1 MKLYKRKDRLLLLGA
16 MLLGGISAALSA
28 FISILLQ
35 RIIDVAS
42 AKDMGAFRDLIAF
55 TLIYLAVLGIIGYLE
70 AYCTK
75 LMIRNVTKHLR
86 ANIFAGVMNQA
97 PPEYTSRNTAGY
109 LSALIN
115 DVKMVEENHLIPLL
129 LCSQLIIM
137 FLTTLGILF
146 YLSPLV
152 TAILFFF
159 LILMFAVPSLL
170 GRRMQ
175 KKQDAYSEK
184 LSEFT
189 AKTKDFLNGYEV
201 IRSYSMLPYIIRKYS
216 QSNEETAGKK
226 FAADR
231 LLAANECFSDI
242 LSVLSVISI
251 VFAASYLMLTEKIT
265 MGTLM
270 ALIQLSSTF
279 VAPVVML
286 MQNVPKITGIKPVLE
301 RLEELSYTHSTV
313 PEASLTKSAAHPTGN
328 APSSG
333 CIAPTCDP
341 PSGPAPFNR
350 DLICK
355 NLTFGY
361 SSDRPVLQNLQFKIE
376 AQGKY
381 ALLGDSG
388 CGKTTLIKLL
398 TGYTTNFSGDILYDG
413 KSIKSLSQEQLNHL
427 TAVIH
432 QNVFLFDT
440 DIYENICLGASFSQQ
455 QMNQAIQESGL
466 SQFLSGLEKG
476 LRTQVGEN
484 GQNLSGGQRQ
494 RIALARALIRRT
506 PILIIDEGTSAVD
519 QKTAH
524 EIEKSLLSQKSLTIL
539 TITHHPDES
548 LLQHYDHIYHL
559 QNGCIN

>member
-1 MKLYKRKDRLLLLGA
+1 
-16 MLLGGISAALSA
+16 MLLGGLSAALSA

-42 AKDMGAFRDLIAF
+42 TKDMGAFRDLIAF

-75 LMIRNVTKHLR
+75 LIIRNVTKHLR
-86 ANIFAGVMNQA
+86 ADIFTGVMNQV

-146 YLSPLV
+146 YLSPIV

-175 KKQDAYSEK
+175 KRQDAYSEK

-231 LLAANECFSDI
+231 LLAANECFSDL

-251 VFAASYLMLTEKIT
+251 VFAASYLMLNEKIT

-301 RLEELSYTHSTV
+301 RLEELSSTHSTV
-313 PEASLTKSAAHPTGN
+313 PDASPSEYAAHSTGN
-328 APSSG
+328 APFATG
-333 CIAPTCDP
+333 IASTCDTSSVP
-341 PSGPAPFNR
+341 ISFTR

-361 SSDRPVLQNLQFKIE
+361 SSDRPVLQNLHFKIE

-398 TGYTTNFSGDILYDG
+398 TGYTTNFGGDILYDG
-413 KSIKSLSQEQLNHL
+413 KSIKSFSQEQLNRL
-427 TAVIH
+427 TAAIH

-440 DIYENICLGASFSQQ
+440 DIYENICLGESFSRQ
-455 QMNQAIQESGL
+455 QMDQAIQESGL
-466 SQFLSGLEKG
+466 SQFLTGLENG
-476 LRTQVGEN
+476 LRTQIGEN
-484 GQNLSGGQRQ
+484 GRNLSGGQRQ

-524 EIEKSLLSQKSLTIL
+524 EIEKSLLSQKSLTVL
-539 TITHHPDES
+539 TITHHLDES
-548 LLQHYDHIYHL
+548 LIQYYDHIYHL
-559 QNGCIN
+559 ENGRVR